1 MFRKW
6 ILWGTILLLS
16 VLAASCA
23 GGRSRPIGDCPPAPP
38 PTEGARYDVIV
49 FGGQP
54 EGIAAAV
61 AAARQGLSV
70 LLVEEREG
78 LGGLFTYGWLN
89 FLDMNYGPQ
98 HELLTRGTFLEF
110 YKRIGKSPV
119 FDVEEAKGI
128 FQDMVSSHPNIAL
141 SLNTRLVEPLLQG
154 EKLVGIRVKRDGQEL
169 NLYAERFIDAS
180 ADADLAAAAG
190 VPYTVGAE
198 DMGEPS
204 RCQAATLIF
213 QLGNIDWETLTAAV
227 KGGQFEGTKINE
239 RAAWGFAQLGKKYQP
254 STPRLRLRG
263 LNVARQKDGSV
274 LINALQIFYVNGLE
288 EASKKEALEL
298 ARKELPAITSF
309 LKKNLPG
316 FEKAELLGSAPEL
329 YIRET
334 RHIKA
339 LYQLD
344 INDVV
349 FNRYFPDAIALGS
362 YPVDVQATSPQDTG
376 YVYGRPV
383 VYSIPFRCL
392 VPVRVENL
400 LVVGRSAG
408 YTHLAAG
415 SARVVPVGMATA
427 DAAGVACAHSLKTGR
442 GFKEIALNS
451 QDVVEIQKMLK
462 DMGGYIRDYKIPNPL
477 EKHWAFESLK
487 FVNRWG
493 LIVAGYDNDWGL
505 DKPIKPLS
513 FYYMTANALRRAAGR
528 EDLVRERSSQLES
541 YLREGTLTR
550 AEAARLLLAYQD
562 PSALALKDEE
572 AVGLAK
578 ERGLLP
584 TAYMGRDPH
593 GVVKGAEAYYATRRL
608 CEMLAQK

>member
-1 MFRKW
+1 MLRKRIFW
-6 ILWGTILLLS
+6 ATILLLS
-16 VLAASCA
+16 ALVASCA
-23 GGRSRPIGDCPPAPP
+23 GGKSRPMGDPPAPP
-38 PTEGARYDVIV
+38 PAEGARYDVIV

-70 LLVEEREG
+70 LLVEEWEG

-128 FQDMVSSHPNIAL
+128 FQDMVSRYPNIAL

-154 EKLVGIRVKRDGQEL
+154 EKLVGLRVKRDGQEL

-190 VPYTVGAE
+190 VPYTLGAE

-213 QLGNIDWETLTAAV
+213 HLGNIDWEALTAAV

-239 RAAWGFAQLGKKYQP
+239 RAAWGFAQVGRAYQP

-309 LKKNLPG
+309 LRKNLPG

-427 DAAGVACAHSLKTGR
+427 DAAGVACAYSLKTGQ
-442 GFKEIALNS
+442 GFKEIAS
-451 QDVVEIQKMLK
+451 DPQGVARIQEMLK
-462 DMGGYIRDYKIPNPL
+462 GMGGYIRDYKIPNPL
-477 EKHWAFESLK
+477 ERHWAFESLK

-505 DKPIKPLS
+505 DKPVKPLS
-513 FYYMTANALRRAAGR
+513 FYYMTANALKRAAGR
-528 EDLVRERSSQLES
+528 EDLVRERFPQLQS

-562 PSALALKDEE
+562 PSALNLKDEE
-572 AVGLAK
+572 AVGLAEEK
-578 ERGLLP
+578 GLLP
-584 TAYMGRDPH
+584 TAHVGRDPR
-593 GVVKGAEAYYATRRL
+593 GVVKGAEAYYATHKL
-608 CEMLAQK
+608 CDMLAQK